1 MNKLALKSN
10 VEDVY
15 KTLKNTILIENVK
28 YY

>member
-15 KTLKNTILIENVK
+15 KRLKNTILIENVK

>member
-1 MNKLALKSN
+1 MNKLALKGN